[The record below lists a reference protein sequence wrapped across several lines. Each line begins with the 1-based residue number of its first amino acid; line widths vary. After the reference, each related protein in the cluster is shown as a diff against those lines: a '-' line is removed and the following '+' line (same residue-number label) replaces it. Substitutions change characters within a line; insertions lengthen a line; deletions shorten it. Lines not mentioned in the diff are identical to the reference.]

1 MPLHEFRRPLL
12 CSFRKVWRYSNNKT
26 KPVFPFYDKTV
37 VASPLGTPKISKFCT
52 QLLSNARTNACVH
65 VGNCIITGVSPGHH
79 AESAMPGNALKCL
92 SASSTQHHC
101 HRGISTLTHSHSPK
115 ICGSSL
121 LDEAF
126 WWFFVFRVSDFERYY
141 LKFPSI
147 QIHPESASHHVLR
160 KTHPCSL
167 VTVLFALCPINT
179 LACPIDTS
187 GGLSFNRGFS

>member
-1 MPLHEFRRPLL
+1 MVKPCQASGAIQGMDPLSVWDNVSSLL
-12 CSFRKVWRYSNNKT
+12 NRVSTQPCRFMNSGGHCFVVFGRFEDIPIT
-26 KPVFPFYDKTV
+26 KPVFPFSDKTV
-37 VASPLGTPKISKFCT
+37 VASPLGTSKISKFCT

-126 WWFFVFRVSDFERYY
+126 
-141 LKFPSI
+141 
-147 QIHPESASHHVLR
+147 
-160 KTHPCSL
+160 
-167 VTVLFALCPINT
+167 
-179 LACPIDTS
+179 
-187 GGLSFNRGFS
+187 